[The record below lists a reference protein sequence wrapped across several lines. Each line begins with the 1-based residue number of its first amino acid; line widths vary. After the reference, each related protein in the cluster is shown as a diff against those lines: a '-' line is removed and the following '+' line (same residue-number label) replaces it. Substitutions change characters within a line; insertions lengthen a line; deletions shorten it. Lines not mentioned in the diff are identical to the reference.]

1 MTTGGSSHPAMETKT
16 ENQRPENN
24 NNGQLISVPRKDTIR
39 LLEVYVKRSLSL
51 NDGALGN
58 KKGRKDKWV
67 TMPNRQRRHS
77 SDPSIHLM
85 EVKGSDDEEVGP
97 FSVVE
102 PPASVPDTLHEEKP
116 PSPQEK
122 PSKKPKNKKPSFWK
136 SFVGFFSRKSSEEK
150 DEDEDSRPEIPEMAR
165 SEETLSDVVTSCL
178 PAATVT
184 SHKKKSM
191 RRKSIKR
198 RLSKRGRSTTKQNK
212 SLKDLNIADIS
223 RVEAV
228 VSVEAT
234 YSYYEKVSQELE
246 RIVHEVKEEAE
257 QLTDEQIINRIIE
270 LTKEQGDAIEDKL
283 KDNPTLSGFF
293 QRMTYSSFQKLADA
307 YLEKEAMATHN
318 PPTIPHTA
326 PELIKLAFT
335 YDFTAKVARLSRQ
348 NVGHITGLGNRYLE
362 DRFEYKQVC
371 SDHPVSDSDS

>member
-1 MTTGGSSHPAMETKT
+1 METQT

-24 NNGQLISVPRKDTIR
+24 NNGQLISVPHKDTIR

-85 EVKGSDDEEVGP
+85 ELPGSNKEVVGP
-97 FSVVE
+97 FSAVE
-102 PPASVPDTLHEEKP
+102 PPASVPVTLHEEKP
-116 PSPQEK
+116 PSPPEK
-122 PSKKPKNKKPSFWK
+122 PPKKPKNKKPSFWK
-136 SFVGFFSRKSSEEK
+136 NFVGFFSRKNSEEK
-150 DEDEDSRPEIPEMAR
+150 DEDEDSRTEMQETVR
-165 SEETLSDVVTSCL
+165 EEDVVTSCL

-184 SHKKKSM
+184 LQKKKST
-191 RRKSIKR
+191 RRKSIKK
-198 RLSKRGRSTTKQNK
+198 RLSMRGRSTTKLNK
-212 SLKDLNIADIS
+212 SVKDLNIADIS
-223 RVEAV
+223 RVEV

-246 RIVHEVKEEAE
+246 RIVHEVKEEDE
-257 QLTDEQIINRIIE
+257 ELTDEQITNRIIA
-270 LTKEQGDAIEDKL
+270 LTKQQGDAIDDKL

-307 YLEKEAMATHN
+307 YLETEVTPTHY
-318 PPTIPHTA
+318 PPTVPHTA

-362 DRFEYKQVC
+362 DRFEYKQAC